1 MEKISLND
9 HVQNLPYMTHD
20 ENSFRKQPNFARI
33 SQIFYNFYYYY
44 FYYYYFYRYT
54 TKCSIATSI
63 LFPDQI
69 CYSWLSLHPEIIPIL
84 TSTPNE
90 FVTHRYL
97 KQKHQSHLF
106 CYNRIVRV
114 FDLILLPFFVSV
126 GT

>member
-1 MEKISLND
+1 MGSQISLAF
-9 HVQNLPYMTHD
+9 HKYSIT
-20 ENSFRKQPNFARI
+20 S
-33 SQIFYNFYYYY
+33 
-44 FYYYYFYRYT
+44 T
-54 TKCSIATSI
+54 TTTSTITTSIAT
-63 LFPDQI
+63 LLNVLLQQVF
-69 CYSWLSLHPEIIPIL
+69 YSPIKFVTADYLYIRNQIIPIL

-114 FDLILLPFFVSV
+114 FDLILLPFLVRV